1 MSKSRK
7 RAKRDN
13 SKDPLLRKNIQPP
26 TKRKRGRKRKNP
38 VAKKHVSKRKKKVK
52 REVKREVEGSLA
64 WLIRDRRRSNWAKLA
79 DKEEDE
85 KKKEEEKKGEDEE
98 KKQLDKELEDGQ
110 PNISPLNTTT
120 EMDDPEADDPF
131 PGDQEGGEVAEG
143 EGFFCA
149 NCKKRFNDQNVLAIH
164 EKIPHFW
171 ACKETGCGMSFETK
185 DERAE
190 HIAKE
195 HDAVEA
201 GSSST
206 GIDHLLMNADGTMCF
221 NRNVSK
227 NVRKGGGRPVDQ
239 EDIDVDKLSASSK
252 YGGVVV
258 KHGFVN
264 RSSYRTRAKHVK
276 WTEEA
281 TAKFYNNL
289 AIYGLNFALLAALF
303 PDRTRKQL
311 KSKFKKEEK
320 SNPERIKE
328 ALTNRLPMELN
339 IEEFEKLVTDNL
351 KEKEKLEDKDED
363 IIGDMVRKKTLSVK
377 EKRELRRK
385 QAAEEED
392 ALASQNTEGSS
403 SVTPNGTL
411 TSTKAE
417 GNLQIKEITR
427 HNLRLKQEPLTDGEQ
442 PDGLL
447 LGPPPGATDIQEAE
461 IVLDDDDD
469 DEDFEFDPFS

>member
-7 RAKRDN
+7 RAKRES
-13 SKDPLLRKNIQPP
+13 SKDPLLRKKIKPP
-26 TKRKRGRKRKNP
+26 TKKKRGRKRKNP
-38 VAKKHVSKRKKKVK
+38 VAKKRVSKRKKRVT
-52 REVKREVEGSLA
+52 REVEEGTLA
-64 WLIRDRRRSNWAKLA
+64 WLIRDRRRSGWVKLA
-79 DKEEDE
+79 KKEEDE
-85 KKKEEEKKGEDEE
+85 KKKAEEKKGEDEE
-98 KKQLDKELEDGQ
+98 KKQLDKELEESGP

-131 PGDQEGGEVAEG
+131 PGDQDGEDNAETAEG

-149 NCKKRFNDQNVLAIH
+149 NCKKRFNDPNVLSIH

-171 ACKETGCGMSFETK
+171 ACKETGCDMSFETK
-185 DERAE
+185 EERTA
-190 HIAKE
+190 HIEKD
-195 HDAVEA
+195 HTVVEA

-227 NVRKGGGRPVDQ
+227 NVRKGGPVEQ
-239 EDIDVDKLSASSK
+239 EDIDVEKLSASSK

-264 RSSYRTRAKHVK
+264 RSSYRTRAKHEK
-276 WTEEA
+276 WTEED
-281 TAKFYNNL
+281 TAKFYKNL

-311 KSKFKKEEK
+311 KSKFKREEK
-320 SNPERIKE
+320 SDPERIKE
-328 ALTNRLPMELN
+328 ALINRQPMELN

-351 KEKEKLEDKDED
+351 KEKEKDKTED
-363 IIGDMVRKKTLSVK
+363 IIGDMCRKKQLSVK

-385 QAAEEED
+385 QAAEEEN
-392 ALASQNTEGSS
+392 ALASQNTEDSL
-403 SVTPNGTL
+403 SVSPNGTL
-411 TSTKAE
+411 TSNTAKTE
-417 GNLQIKEITR
+417 STLQEKDIKR

-447 LGPPPGATDIQEAE
+447 LGPPPGASDIQEDE
-461 IVLDDDDD
+461 IVLDDDD